1 MTMFR
6 LLMSIT
12 ALLVSEQAVS
22 EESQRTCSVQG
33 EVIQWAAD
41 YCMLK
46 LETDDEI
53 AAAECIGEQSKAAF
67 PSECAAKIHFKRAMC
82 GLVIAGDVSRGT
94 VEQCVRDP
102 AFMGRTVRNGGVG
115 A

>member
-1 MTMFR
+1 MFR
-6 LLMSIT
+6 LLMGVT
-12 ALLVSEQAVS
+12 ALLVSAQAVT
-22 EESQRTCSVQG
+22 EESLPTCSVQG
-33 EVIQWAAD
+33 AVIQWAAD

-53 AAAECIGEQSKAAF
+53 AADECIGEQIKATF

-82 GLVIAGDVSRGT
+82 GLVIARDGSRGT
-94 VEQCVRDP
+94 VEQCVKDP

-115 A
+115 S